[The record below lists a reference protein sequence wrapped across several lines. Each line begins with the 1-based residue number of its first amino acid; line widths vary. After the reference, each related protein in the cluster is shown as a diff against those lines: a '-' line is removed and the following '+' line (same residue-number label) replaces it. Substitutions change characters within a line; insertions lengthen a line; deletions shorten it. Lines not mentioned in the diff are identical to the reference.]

1 VQGYR
6 DDGVVLRTQ
15 KLGEADR
22 IITLLTRHNGRVRA
36 VARGVRRTK
45 SRFGAR
51 LEPFTHVDVMVHSG
65 RSLDVITQA
74 EVIRAYGTPLASN
87 YPKYTAGTAMLETAE
102 RFTPVEKEPAIRQFL
117 LLIGGLRALGDA
129 VDPVGSADSSEP
141 GELAG
146 SPVPVGPAVPADR
159 DDPAPAA
166 DDGTPGTSG
175 GAAGTSGTPGDAD
188 GTHGPSGDAEGS
200 DAEGREGP
208 VGTPGTGEAPR
219 DPRMVLDAYFL
230 RSLTFAGYAP
240 ALEAC
245 ARCGA
250 LSPAAVSGAAVSG
263 AAVSGI
269 TVPGITVPGITVP
282 GTGAAADR
290 ERTTGTTGT
299 RGTRGTR
306 GTERAT
312 GTSSAEYTERT
323 EGPPVGTKPL
333 VAFAIPAGGMVCAGC
348 RPPGA
353 ASPAPQTVGLMVALL
368 RGDWEEAM
376 RSERRHRVECSGL
389 VAAYLQWHLE
399 HSIRSLRHVER
410 A

>member
-1 VQGYR
+1 MQGYR

-36 VARGVRRTK
+36 VAKGVRRTK

-51 LEPFTHVDVMVHSG
+51 LEPFTHVDVMIHPG

-74 EVIRAYGTPLASN
+74 EVIRAYGTPFMSD
-87 YPKYTAGTAMLETAE
+87 YPKYTAGTAMLEAAE

-129 VDPVGSADSSEP
+129 IGPVDGPVDD
-141 GELAG
+141 
-146 SPVPVGPAVPADR
+146 PADR
-159 DDPAPAA
+159 SGHSNGADLTVPGEGLAEPGGPE
-166 DDGTPGTSG
+166 DDGAPSG
-175 GAAGTSGTPGDAD
+175 RGAAASAGEQ
-188 GTHGPSGDAEGS
+188 AEG
-200 DAEGREGP
+200 GNLRE
-208 VGTPGTGEAPR
+208 TPR

-240 ALEAC
+240 ALEEC

-250 LSPAAVSGAAVSG
+250 PGTPGAA
-263 AAVSGI
+263 
-269 TVPGITVPGITVP
+269 
-282 GTGAAADR
+282 
-290 ERTTGTTGT
+290 RTPANSDKAGD
-299 RGTRGTR
+299 
-306 GTERAT
+306 AN
-312 GTSSAEYTERT
+312 
-323 EGPPVGTKPL
+323 GTKPL
-333 VAFAIPAGGMVCAGC
+333 VAFAVPAGGMVCADC
-348 RPPGA
+348 RPPGS
-353 ASPAPQTVGLMVALL
+353 ASPAPQTAALMVALL
-368 RGDWEEAM
+368 RGDWDEAM